1 MNTADLR
8 RILTACA
15 GEDESISLSGDYLD
29 LEFTD
34 LGYDSLA
41 LMEIAAR
48 INQEYAV
55 AVSED
60 EMTEL
65 ATPRA
70 VLDRVNDLM
79 IKAA

>member
-1 MNTADLR
+1 MNAADLR

-55 AVSED
+55 AVSEH

-70 VLDRVNDLM
+70 VLDRVNDLT